1 MIYDEEDDFWYQ
13 SVSHQ
18 KNDKA
23 LKKEIESW
31 KAQPITLEEA
41 KAQVER
47 LRNNSKSR
55 QKNSL

>member
-1 MIYDEEDDFWYQ
+1 MIYDEEDNWWYQ

-31 KAQPITLEEA
+31 GTHYVSLEEA
-41 KAQVER
+41 KAQLER
-47 LRNNSKSR
+47 LRNNFKSR
-55 QKNSL
+55 REK

>member
-1 MIYDEEDDFWYQ
+1 MIYDEEDNWWYQ

-31 KAQPITLEEA
+31 KTQPISLEEA
-41 KAQVER
+41 KAQLER

-55 QKNSL
+55 REK

>member
-1 MIYDEEDDFWYQ
+1 MIYDKEDDWWYQ

-23 LKKEIESW
+23 LKKEMESW
-31 KAQPITLEEA
+31 KTQPISLEEA

-47 LRNNSKSR
+47 LRHGSKKR
-55 QKNSL
+55 